1 MRLFSLAGIIFVGIY
16 YAIIDRVLVWSQLFP
31 YMSAVTMAG
40 SVKSG
45 GGGFDVQVG
54 LVQALP
60 ILALSA
66 FLVTL
71 TPKFF

>member
-1 MRLFSLAGIIFVGIY
+1 MRLFSLAGVIFVAIY
-16 YAIIDRVLVWSQLFP
+16 YAIIDRVLVMFP
-31 YMSAVTMAG
+31 VIPYVSPVTAAG
-40 SVKSG
+40 SIKSNG
-45 GGGFDVQVG
+45 GVDVQVK
-54 LVQALP
+54 LMQSLP

>member
-1 MRLFSLAGIIFVGIY
+1 MRLFSLAGIIFVAIY
-16 YAIIDRVLVWSQLFP
+16 YALIDRVLVMFP
-31 YMSAVTMAG
+31 MIPYSSPVTVEG
-40 SVKSG
+40 SLKSNG
-45 GGGFDVQVG
+45 GVSVQFA
-54 LVQALP
+54 LMQSLP